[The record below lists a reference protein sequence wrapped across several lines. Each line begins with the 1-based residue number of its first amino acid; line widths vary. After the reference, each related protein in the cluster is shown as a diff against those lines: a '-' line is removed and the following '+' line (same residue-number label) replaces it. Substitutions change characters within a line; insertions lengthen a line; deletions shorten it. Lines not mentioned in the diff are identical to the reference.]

1 MLVPKVIPKTF
12 HYTNDLA
19 WQFNRVGTMTS
30 EGKPEM
36 KVSSPQEFKGDAG
49 YWTPEDL
56 FVAAA
61 NSCLMLTL
69 LAYLERENIAV
80 LFYESKATGT
90 LEWVEGIYQFTEI
103 TIIPRLELVDT
114 SYAQRAEELLLKAE
128 STCLIANSIRA
139 RVNVEPHILA
149 VDD

>member
-1 MLVPKVIPKTF
+1 MSVPRVIPKTF

-36 KVSSPQEFKGDAG
+36 KVSSPQEFKGDVG

-90 LEWVEGIYQFTEI
+90 LDWVEGIYQFTEI

-114 SYAQRAEELLLKAE
+114 
-128 STCLIANSIRA
+128 
-139 RVNVEPHILA
+139 
-149 VDD
+149 